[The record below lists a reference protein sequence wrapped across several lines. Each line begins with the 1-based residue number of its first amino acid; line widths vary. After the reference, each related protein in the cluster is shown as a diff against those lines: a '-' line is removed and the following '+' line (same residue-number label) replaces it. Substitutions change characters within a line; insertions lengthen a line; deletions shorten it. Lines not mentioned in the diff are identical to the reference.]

1 MCVQPSSPLHGLEGL
16 RHLATAIVPRI
27 YDPTLVDETVAVE
40 TEAAQAMVVR
50 LAREEGVFV
59 GVSAG
64 AAVVAALEVASRLD
78 SGVVVTVLPEGGR
91 RFCGQ
96 PFWGNA

>member
-1 MCVQPSSPLHGLEGL
+1 V
-16 RHLATAIVPRI
+16 RHLETTIAPRI
-27 YDPTLVDETVAVE
+27 YDAGLVDETIAVE

-50 LAREEGVFV
+50 LAREEGIFV

-64 AAVVAALEVASRLD
+64 ANVAAALQAAAGIS

-91 RFCGQ
+91 RFVNQG
-96 PFWGNA
+96 FWEKK